1 MNKVNHWFRRG
12 FCCVCTEAK
21 TRTSGPIEADT
32 CTSLIKQ
39 CGTSL
44 HSLKTFHASMLKS
57 HLHRNLHF
65 LTNLIAQYASL
76 GSVSYAYSLF
86 SSTPS
91 ADLFLWNVMI
101 RGLVDNS
108 HYDHAILLYKQMLR
122 LGIQPD
128 NFTFPFIIKACS
140 CLRHFEFGIRVHQDV
155 VKFGYQSQVFISNSL
170 ITMYGKCDKYELS
183 RQVFDE
189 MPDKN
194 AVSWSAIIGA
204 CLQDDRCKEGFS
216 LFRQML
222 SEGSRPSRGAILNAM
237 ACVRSH
243 EEADDVYRVVVENG
257 LDFDQSVQSAAA
269 GMFVRCG
276 RVEVARKLFDGI
288 MSKDLVTWA
297 TTIEAYVKADLP
309 LEALGLLKQ
318 MMLQGIFPDAITL
331 LGVIRACSTL
341 ASFQLAHIVHG
352 IITTGFFYNQLLAV
366 ETALIDLYVK
376 CGSLTYA
383 RKVFDGMQE
392 RNIITWSAMI
402 SGYGM
407 HGWGREALNLFDQMK
422 ASVKPDHITFVSILS
437 ACSHSGLV
445 AEGWECFN
453 SMATDFGVTPRP
465 EHYACMSN
473 AASRAVQRIMV
484 ACHSSPLPDAL
495 IISSRRRSTFLNSH
509 YHTSSRCWPK
519 FGSAEALLFTP
530 KTAPVSIISNL
541 SMAWFGLLPVPS
553 EKGKRSMALLINNW
567 DMFLYNTLMDLYFS
581 CGDEGYGR
589 KVFDKMRVRN
599 VVSWTTFIAGLVV
612 CGDLDAARRAFDQMP
627 TRNVVSWT
635 AIINAYVRNQRPH
648 EAFELF
654 WRMLLAN
661 VKPNEFTLVNLLKAC
676 SELGSLKLGR
686 WIHDYALKNGFD
698 LGAFLGTALI
708 DMYSKCGS
716 LDDARQV
723 FPRDAN
729 KKFSYMECYDN

>member
-1 MNKVNHWFRRG
+1 MIHPSYRFVREEDFPPCLFNMNKVNHWFRRG
-12 FCCVCTEAK
+12 FCCVCAEAK
-21 TRTSGPIEADT
+21 TQTSAPIEADT

-108 HYDHAILLYKQMLR
+108 HYHHAILLYKQMLR

-140 CLRHFEFGIRVHQDV
+140 CLRHFEFGIQVHQDV

-189 MPDKN
+189 MPEKN

-269 GMFVRCG
+269 GMFARCG

-453 SMATDFGVTPRP
+453 SMARDFGVTPRP
-465 EHYACMSN
+465 EHYACMVDILGRAGKLDEACDFIERMPVRPN
-473 AASRAVQRIMV
+473 AAVWGALLGACRIHLNVDLAEMV
-484 ACHSSPLPDAL
+484 ARTLFDLDPYNAGRYVILYNIYTLTGKRKEADSIRKLMKNRGVKKIAGCSVIEIKNKLYAFVAGDRSHPQTDLIYSELERLMDRIRQEGYTPDINFVLHDVDEETKESTLYLHSEKLA
-495 IISSRRRSTFLNSH
+495 I
-509 YHTSSRCWPK
+509 
-519 FGSAEALLFTP
+519 
-530 KTAPVSIISNL
+530 V
-541 SMAWFGLLPVPS
+541 FGLLNLGPGSVI
-553 EKGKRSMALLINNW
+553 RI
-567 DMFLYNTLMDLYFS
+567 
-581 CGDEGYGR
+581 R
-589 KVFDKMRVRN
+589 KNLR
-599 VVSWTTFIAGLVV
+599 V
-612 CGDLDAARRAFDQMP
+612 CGDCHTATKFISKVTGREI
-627 TRNVVSWT
+627 VVRDSHRFHHFK
-635 AIINAYVRNQRPH
+635 NG
-648 EAFELF
+648 
-654 WRMLLAN
+654 
-661 VKPNEFTLVNLLKAC
+661 AC
-676 SELGSLKLGR
+676 SCR
-686 WIHDYALKNGFD
+686 DYW
-698 LGAFLGTALI
+698 
-708 DMYSKCGS
+708 
-716 LDDARQV
+716 
-723 FPRDAN
+723 
-729 KKFSYMECYDN
+729 